1 LKQTGV
7 PKPASGVGIAPVM
20 KKKAAML
27 QIAKEKEMNKNW
39 FKFALVLVVLS
50 ALTLEACGYSK
61 EDLTRD
67 VRASVEESFLKNGY
81 TVTEFSL
88 VKKSRNEYIGV
99 VKAVETL
106 YINTILKDST
116 TVTVSL
122 IVTVDGDS
130 FAWKVDK

>member
-1 LKQTGV
+1 
-7 PKPASGVGIAPVM
+7 
-20 KKKAAML
+20 
-27 QIAKEKEMNKNW
+27 MNKNW
-39 FKFALVLVVLS
+39 LKFALVLVILS